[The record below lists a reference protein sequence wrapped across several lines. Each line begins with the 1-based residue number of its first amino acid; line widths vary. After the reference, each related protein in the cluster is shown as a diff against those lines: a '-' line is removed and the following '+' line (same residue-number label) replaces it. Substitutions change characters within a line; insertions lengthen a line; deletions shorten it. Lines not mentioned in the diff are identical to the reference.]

1 MKIDWFTVIA
11 QIINFLILVWLLK
24 RFLYKP
30 ILNAIDEREKK
41 IASELED
48 AKQKEEKAEKEKAEF
63 KQKNNSF
70 NSERKKLM
78 DKAVEE
84 ANEKSQELL
93 EDARNEAE
101 ALRSKL
107 EKISKEAQENLNHNI
122 AQKTQQEVFA
132 ITRKTLADLA
142 SLDLEE
148 QAVHL
153 FIKRLNELKK
163 EEKNHFV
170 EKFKSGSNQILVQ
183 SAFDLSEKQQ
193 TEIKNSVAKIIKNE
207 TQFQFKTIPE
217 LIGGIELISNGFKMS
232 WSISEYLNSL
242 QKSIS
247 EMMKGKP
254 NEETEKK
261 VKPKTKGKS
270 KKKENAN
277 N

>member
-122 AQKTQQEVFA
+122 SQKTQQEVFA

-170 EKFKSGSNQILVQ
+170 EKFKSGSNLILVQ

>member
-170 EKFKSGSNQILVQ
+170 EKFKSGSNLILVQ